1 MGLFSCSDDNE
12 TVDNLLPPTIVKVCV
27 WDEDI
32 EEWIIPGAE
41 SKIRIGTPLRIEGTN
56 MAQTIT
62 YDHAYGQYGWKNTK
76 NVDLSVYN
84 HIVLEIEATDSR
96 VEIYVL
102 YEGLEKSTCIGGIDA
117 GKTKAVCELEHIDK
131 VQAIYIAKSKV
142 GITKI
147 VKFVL
152 TDEID

>member
-1 MGLFSCSDDNE
+1 MSVRRNSGERKRRAYSTFPSD
-12 TVDNLLPPTIVKVCV
+12 V
-27 WDEDI
+27 WVFLQ
-32 EEWIIPGAE
+32 
-41 SKIRIGTPLRIEGTN
+41 RR
-56 MAQTIT
+56 
-62 YDHAYGQYGWKNTK
+62 QYGWKNTK

>member
-1 MGLFSCSDDNE
+1 MR
-12 TVDNLLPPTIVKVCV
+12 NLLLVFCLFAAIAANAK
-27 WDEDI
+27 
-32 EEWIIPGAE
+32 EEPIQLFPRTYGYFSRGDSE
-41 SKIRIGTPLRIEGTN
+41 T
-56 MAQTIT
+56 QTIT
-62 YDHAYGQYGWKNTK
+62 
-76 NVDLSVYN
+76 VDLSVYN

>member
-1 MGLFSCSDDNE
+1 MGISPEE
-12 TVDNLLPPTIVKVCV
+12 TAKHRRLLMTMLT
-27 WDEDI
+27 DSTA
-32 EEWIIPGAE
+32 G
-41 SKIRIGTPLRIEGTN
+41 
-56 MAQTIT
+56 
-62 YDHAYGQYGWKNTK
+62 NTK

>member
-1 MGLFSCSDDNE
+1 MGISPEE
-12 TVDNLLPPTIVKVCV
+12 TAKHRRLLMTMLTDSTAGKKQKM
-27 WDEDI
+27 
-32 EEWIIPGAE
+32 WIFTFI
-41 SKIRIGTPLRIEGTN
+41 
-56 MAQTIT
+56 M
-62 YDHAYGQYGWKNTK
+62 
-76 NVDLSVYN
+76 
-84 HIVLEIEATDSR
+84 IEATDSR

-102 YEGLEKSTCIGGIDA
+102 YEGVEKSTCIGGIDA
-117 GKTKAVCELEHIDK
+117 RKTKAVCELEHIDK

>member
-1 MGLFSCSDDNE
+1 MSVRRNSGERKRRAYSTFPSD
-12 TVDNLLPPTIVKVCV
+12 V
-27 WDEDI
+27 WVFLQRRQRNTDD
-32 EEWIIPGAE
+32 
-41 SKIRIGTPLRIEGTN
+41 
-56 MAQTIT
+56 
-62 YDHAYGQYGWKNTK
+62 YGQYGWKNTK

>member
-1 MGLFSCSDDNE
+1 MR
-12 TVDNLLPPTIVKVCV
+12 NLLLVFCLFAAIAANAK
-27 WDEDI
+27 
-32 EEWIIPGAE
+32 EEPIQLFPRTYGYFSRGDSE
-41 SKIRIGTPLRIEGTN
+41 T
-56 MAQTIT
+56 QTIT

-102 YEGLEKSTCIGGIDA
+102 YEGGIDA

>member
-1 MGLFSCSDDNE
+1 MRIRMKSFLLMFCLFAAIAANAKEEPIQLFPRTYGYFSRGDSE
-12 TVDNLLPPTIVKVCV
+12 T
-27 WDEDI
+27 
-32 EEWIIPGAE
+32 
-41 SKIRIGTPLRIEGTN
+41 
-56 MAQTIT
+56 QTIT

-76 NVDLSVYN
+76 NVDLFVYN

-102 YEGLEKSTCIGGIDA
+102 YEGVEKSTCIGEIDA

>member
-1 MGLFSCSDDNE
+1 MFCLFAAIAANAKEEPIQLFS
-12 TVDNLLPPTIVKVCV
+12 
-27 WDEDI
+27 
-32 EEWIIPGAE
+32 PGRMGI
-41 SKIRIGTPLRIEGTN
+41 SQEGTAKHKRLLMN
-56 MAQTIT
+56 
-62 YDHAYGQYGWKNTK
+62 HAYGQYGWKNTK

-102 YEGLEKSTCIGGIDA
+102 YDGVEKSTCIGGIDA
-117 GKTKAVCELEHIDK
+117 GKNKRHVCELEHIDK
-131 VQAIYIAKSKV
+131 VEAIYIAKSKV

>member
-1 MGLFSCSDDNE
+1 MGISPEE
-12 TVDNLLPPTIVKVCV
+12 TAKHRRLLMTMLTDSTAGKIQKM
-27 WDEDI
+27 
-32 EEWIIPGAE
+32 WIFP
-41 SKIRIGTPLRIEGTN
+41 
-56 MAQTIT
+56 
-62 YDHAYGQYGWKNTK
+62 
-76 NVDLSVYN
+76 
-84 HIVLEIEATDSR
+84 LEIEATDSR

-102 YEGLEKSTCIGGIDA
+102 YEGVEKSTCIGGIDA

>member
-1 MGLFSCSDDNE
+1 MGISPEE
-12 TVDNLLPPTIVKVCV
+12 TAKHRRLLMTMLTDSTAGK
-27 WDEDI
+27 
-32 EEWIIPGAE
+32 
-41 SKIRIGTPLRIEGTN
+41 T
-56 MAQTIT
+56 Q
-62 YDHAYGQYGWKNTK
+62 K

-96 VEIYVL
+96 CGIYVL